1 MATIFDSLMWV
12 IMVLD
17 RYNSHRKRCPK
28 VAMYCLLS
36 NGPTTIVM
44 HYITAYKL
52 ELPYLTQC
60 PTVHEKPRTV
70 PGIYQTIRYF
80 QNTME
85 NPLVLT
91 ENLTIKHLLVGETFN
106 PLRSIVHWLG
116 FKNFLHAKFQFP
128 PRFGIS
134 DVKL

>member
-1 MATIFDSLMWV
+1 
-12 IMVLD
+12 
-17 RYNSHRKRCPK
+17 
-28 VAMYCLLS
+28 MYCLLS

-91 ENLTIKHLLVGETFN
+91 ENLTIKHLLVGETLKPFQSTR
-106 PLRSIVHWLG
+106 L
-116 FKNFLHAKFQFP
+116 FL
-128 PRFGIS
+128 
-134 DVKL
+134 L